1 MTNGF
6 LYAATV
12 LIWGTT
18 WFAIIFQ
25 LGIVAPEVSIVWR
38 FLTASLTL
46 FGWCLITRRS
56 VRFPAAAH
64 VWMALQ
70 GCFLFSGN
78 YLIFY
83 FAQFYVTSGLVA
95 VSFSLIIVFNIGFGA
110 LLFAQPVR
118 PRVVA
123 GAVVGLAGIAL
134 LFLPEFERFDLSD
147 DGFRGM
153 LMCIGGTMMAS
164 FGNLISGRNQRSGLP
179 VIQTNAWG
187 MLYGSLL
194 AALVAL
200 VLGRDFIVDW
210 RAPYVLSLIY
220 LSLFGSVIAFGAY
233 LTLLG
238 RIGADRAAYATV
250 LFPLVALALSTL
262 FEGYSWTLSALFG
275 VVLVVAG
282 NILALAPVRLPSVA
296 GRFRRQGAGG

>member
-25 LGIVAPEVSIVWR
+25 LGVVAPEVSIVWR

-46 FGWCLITRRS
+46 FAWCLVTGRS
-56 VRFPAAAH
+56 LRFPLNRH
-64 VWMALQ
+64 FWMALQ
-70 GCFLFSGN
+70 GGFLFSGN

-83 FAQFYVTSGLVA
+83 FAQYYVTSGLIA

-110 LLFAQPVR
+110 LLFGQPIR

-123 GAVVGLAGIAL
+123 GATVGLGGIAL
-134 LFLPEFERFDLSD
+134 LFLPELRTFDLAD

-153 LMCIGGTMMAS
+153 LMCVGGTLMAS

-187 MLYGSLL
+187 MLYGSGI
-194 AALVAL
+194 AALVA
-200 VLGRDFIVDW
+200 VALGREFIVDW
-210 RAPYVLSLIY
+210 QAPYILSLVY
-220 LSLFGSVIAFGAY
+220 LSLFGSVLGFGAY

-262 FEGYSWTLSALFG
+262 FEGYQWTLPALVG
-275 VVLVVAG
+275 VVLVIAG
-282 NILALAPVRLPSVA
+282 NILALAPLRLRA
-296 GRFRRQGAGG
+296 GFGRAGRQGAGG